1 MKKSEHLKKKR
12 GKFSPRVGEEYQADI
27 PLYIGKHDYHLQLR
41 SRPGYSDHDPII
53 SPPNSS
59 SPQPTDQL
67 MSANREDGNLT
78 AESSGQTWTDLEQDS
93 FLLGLYIFEKD
104 FVLLKRFIGTNK
116 EVGDIHKF
124 YFGKFYN
131 SEGHVGWCEHMKLK
145 DKRKRIAIGEKIFT
159 RWRRDKFLTQLISL
173 VSEDLRDALTQVFF
187 NFNFVRNHQ
196 ITKR

>member
-1 MKKSEHLKKKR
+1 M
-12 GKFSPRVGEEYQADI
+12 
-27 PLYIGKHDYHLQLR
+27 
-41 SRPGYSDHDPII
+41 
-53 SPPNSS
+53 
-59 SPQPTDQL
+59 
-67 MSANREDGNLT
+67 
-78 AESSGQTWTDLEQDS
+78 
-93 FLLGLYIFEKD
+93 
-104 FVLLKRFIGTNK
+104 KRFIGTNK